1 MDCDIVLCLLCRFLS
16 RLDTLWWIMLVVV
29 GFGWNWRAMVCWPDV
44 LLGGAVGELVCEVT
58 AVGMYAGRP
67 LKAGDAAQ
75 PRGCSARFVPAVFG
89 PVWICCW
96 FGSDLCLLSG
106 ETAKSISEVKP
117 SNKRGAH
124 QNGTSRLTS

>member
-1 MDCDIVLCLLCRFLS
+1 MFYEDS
-16 RLDTLWWIMLVVV
+16 
-29 GFGWNWRAMVCWPDV
+29 
-44 LLGGAVGELVCEVT
+44 AVGE
-58 AVGMYAGRP
+58 YAGRP

-75 PRGCSARFVPAVFG
+75 PRGCSARFVPAASG

-124 QNGTSRLTS
+124 QNGTSWLTS

>member
-1 MDCDIVLCLLCRFLS
+1 MFYEDS
-16 RLDTLWWIMLVVV
+16 
-29 GFGWNWRAMVCWPDV
+29 
-44 LLGGAVGELVCEVT
+44 AVGE
-58 AVGMYAGRP
+58 YAGRP

-75 PRGCSARFVPAVFG
+75 PRGCSARFVPAASG

-124 QNGTSRLTS
+124 QKRSLILKNGPFQG